1 MPLFLPGQV
10 MLEGERLKMG
20 NDLVN
25 QRTQLLG
32 GIGGAESNHT
42 HTGSCTRLD
51 AIEGILETQA
61 VGWVFVQIFC
71 CQSAGGL
78 TRQSCMDSKL
88 GRAN

>member
-1 MPLFLPGQV
+1 

-42 HTGSCTRLD
+42 HTGCPARFD
-51 AIEGILETQA
+51 AIEGIFKDQA
-61 VGWVFVQIFC
+61 MSRVFVQILG
-71 CQSAGGL
+71 CQ
-78 TRQSCMDSKL
+78 
-88 GRAN
+88 